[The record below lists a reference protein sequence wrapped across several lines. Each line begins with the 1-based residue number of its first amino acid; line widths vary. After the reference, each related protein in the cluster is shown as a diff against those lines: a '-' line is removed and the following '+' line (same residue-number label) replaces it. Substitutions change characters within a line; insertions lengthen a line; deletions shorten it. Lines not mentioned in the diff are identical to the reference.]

1 VCSGGCQLDGEV
13 IAIVQEE
20 LFGPVSGK
28 INLCTGTCPSGYAP
42 GDPIPV
48 FSGNLPEISG
58 TAKFS
63 VLTCKKK
70 GLSSA
75 FLLALPSFLHG

>member
-13 IAIVQEE
+13 IAGVTEE

-28 INLCTGTCPSGYAP
+28 INLCTGGCPKGYAP
-42 GDPIPV
+42 GEPIPV
-48 FSGNLPEISG
+48 FTGNLPELSG

-63 VLTCKKK
+63 VITCKKS

-75 FLLALPSFLHG
+75 YFSVFHKQS